1 MKKGR
6 MTTALKVWLNPG
18 LVDVKRMAAG
28 QAPGYISFYDR
39 KMAHFKARDKRV
51 ALIMKQRQGFP
62 TDLLLRQRRLRPI
75 PPKIKET
82 TAADLRTEAEMQEAR
97 RVRDVRV
104 AYLLYLRGV
113 RIQGIIDGSTMHLSS
128 PPHFMAPGGSNPKN
142 NREKGSLAMTRIR
155 RRKHHAAEPP
165 ALLKFDRA
173 STLPKSSLSK
183 MVNPLP
189 VIRQHLPAAPAQPL
203 GDRVYEH
210 KLTEEME
217 AALCSMGNESF
228 FKTEQGPEPA
238 PSSAPDEI
246 EKDEACVTIMR
257 MCVAA
262 MHPLELSYW
271 RDQEYREARLEWQRK
286 IWQEEEDRARGQ
298 GLEDEERSGYLD
310 VTGKRRH
317 DCIHCQGVDE
327 EGAGQ
332 WVAFDDFIDTLDF
345 LGASLEIKAEAERGI
360 SRGNDKLSL
369 GTYAVRRACSGG
381 MDSSGLR
388 KITQRFGLGTD
399 DALQPP
405 RPWDGGT
412 CAGRVCWEG
421 DSISSASASR
431 HQNEMEEVEKERL
444 TDLTFGWQ
452 AGAALE

>member
-28 QAPGYISFYDR
+28 RAPGYISFYDR

-62 TDLLLRQRRLRPI
+62 TDPLLRQRRLRPI
-75 PPKIKET
+75 PPKIKEM
-82 TAADLRTEAEMQEAR
+82 TAADLRTEAKMQEAR
-97 RVRDVRV
+97 HVRDVRV

-113 RIQGIIDGSTMHLSS
+113 REQLGRFAALVMAQIQGIIDGSTTHLSS
-128 PPHFMAPGGSNPKN
+128 LPHFMAPGGSNPKN

-155 RRKHHAAEPP
+155 CRKHHAAEPP

-173 STLPKSSLSK
+173 STLPKSLLSK
-183 MVNPLP
+183 MVNP
-189 VIRQHLPAAPAQPL
+189 
-203 GDRVYEH
+203 
-210 KLTEEME
+210 

-246 EKDEACVTIMR
+246 EKDEACVTIMC

-271 RDQEYREARLEWQRK
+271 RDQEYREAHLERQRK

-310 VTGKRRH
+310 VPGKRRH

-345 LGASLEIKAEAERGI
+345 LGASLKIKAEAERGI

-399 DALQPP
+399 DTLQPP

-431 HQNEMEEVEKERL
+431 HQNEMEEVEKEHL